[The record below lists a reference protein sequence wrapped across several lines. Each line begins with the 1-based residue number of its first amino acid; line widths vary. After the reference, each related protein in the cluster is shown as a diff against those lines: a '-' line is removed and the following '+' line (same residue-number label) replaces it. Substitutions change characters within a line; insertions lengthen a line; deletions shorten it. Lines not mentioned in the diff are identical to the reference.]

1 MCQEKE
7 HNREESS
14 VKKVIMEVT
23 LIVLSRDGLVSTRIQ
38 LPGGNEKTIVE
49 RKTSKLSHPD
59 SQ

>member
-23 LIVLSRDGLVSTRIQ
+23 LIVLNRDGLVSTRIQ